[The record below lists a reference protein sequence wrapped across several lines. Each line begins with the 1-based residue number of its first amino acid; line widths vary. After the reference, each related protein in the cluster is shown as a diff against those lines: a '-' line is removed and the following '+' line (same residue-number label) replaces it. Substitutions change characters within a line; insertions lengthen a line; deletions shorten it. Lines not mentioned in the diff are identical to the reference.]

1 MADSVPPGAER
12 LLREVYAA
20 FNKPDLQKAMKH
32 IREDVLWPT
41 PDERT
46 EDVGHGAVRV
56 WRARQLPRKDSRIAP
71 QDVVLDRD
79 GFGIVVRCHQLV
91 RDKSDTIVVDRK
103 IEHVYAL
110 REGLIARMTV
120 RAT

>member
-1 MADSVPPGAER
+1 MADSLPPGAER

-20 FNKPDLQKAMKH
+20 FNKPDLQKAMRH
-32 IREDVLWPT
+32 IRDDVLWPA

-46 EDVGHGAVRV
+46 EAVGHDAVRV

-71 QDVVLDRD
+71 QELLLDRD
-79 GFGIVVRCHQLV
+79 GFGIVVKCHQLV
-91 RDKSDTIVVDRK
+91 RDNSDAIVVDRK
-103 IEHVYAL
+103 IEHVYVL